1 MRRHQFGNLQ
11 ARPPNFQ
18 FNWWDS
24 WYILVSN
31 FTSPDWNFKYLA
43 KVNKNIIF
51 TCSLYVTPLCYQ
63 KMINFLV
70 FSHWTRY
77 TNIYYN
83 YVHLIRWPPMP
94 LISFRIII
102 LYSSCY
108 LEKWFRKYMW
118 TQVPCSYTTLILPRD
133 LSTVRC
139 LWWSWAIFQA
149 QGWAEWSQANP
160 ISPASVWFEYRRET
174 SICPMEEVC

>member
-1 MRRHQFGNLQ
+1 MRGHQFGNLQ
-11 ARPPNFQ
+11 ARSPNFQ

-31 FTSPDWNFKYLA
+31 FTSHIWNFKYLA
-43 KVNKNIIF
+43 EVNKKYYF
-51 TCSLYVTPLCYQ
+51 HMLSLCNTTMLSEDDQFSCDFSLNKVYQ
-63 KMINFLV
+63 YLLQ
-70 FSHWTRY
+70 
-77 TNIYYN
+77 

-94 LISFRIII
+94 LIFFRIII

-108 LEKWFRKYMW
+108 VEKWFRKYMW

-139 LWWSWAIFQA
+139 LRWSWAIFQA

-160 ISPASVWFEYRRET
+160 ISPASVWFEYRHET